1 MTIDE
6 GTRVLFLDVM
16 RSQGS
21 LDEVSVDLVTRS
33 ITAHS
38 QIGSD
43 VYLATLQQ
51 VMDNGLTR
59 EDLLG
64 IIMCIFTEIQL
75 YYNKYS
81 D

>member
-51 VMDNGLTR
+51 VMNNGLTR

-75 YYNKYS
+75 YYTKYS

>member
-51 VMDNGLTR
+51 VMNNGLTR